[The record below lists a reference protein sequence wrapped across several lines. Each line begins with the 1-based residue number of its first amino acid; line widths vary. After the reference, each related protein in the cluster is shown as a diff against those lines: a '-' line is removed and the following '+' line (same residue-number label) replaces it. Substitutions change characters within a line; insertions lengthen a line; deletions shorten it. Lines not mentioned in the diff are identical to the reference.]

1 MMDDLAVWF
10 RFVLAFL
17 FLSTAWSKRKTMAE
31 HIGIVRDYQI
41 LPARLAEPFAK
52 AETYVELALGALLL
66 LGLFQ
71 PIVVTGCVMM
81 LLIYT
86 VAIVINLRRGR
97 TEMSCG
103 CGGIAGQHQL
113 SWKLVLRNVGLALA
127 GAWVGYANVPVGT
140 ADALMAGTAW
150 GDVFDLRM
158 AAMLGITVLTMLT
171 WTIANELGSIH
182 KEFRTL
188 LEGKS

>member
-1 MMDDLAVWF
+1 
-10 RFVLAFL
+10 
-17 FLSTAWSKRKTMAE
+17 MAE

-41 LPARLAEPFAK
+41 LPARLTEPFAK
-52 AETYVELALGALLL
+52 AETYVELALGILLL

-71 PIVVTGCVMM
+71 PFAAAGCVMM
-81 LLIYT
+81 LIVYT
-86 VAIVINLRRGR
+86 IAITINLRRGR

-103 CGGIAGQHQL
+103 CGGVAGQHLL

-127 GAWVGYANVPVGT
+127 GAWVCYANLPTGT
-140 ADALMAGTAW
+140 VDALLAGVAW
-150 GDVFDLRM
+150 GDVFHLR
-158 AAMLGITVLTMLT
+158 LGALFCISSLTMLV
-171 WTIANELGSIH
+171 WTIANEMGSIH